1 MWALEPCIDKQVE
14 EYSDMQLLAAGS
26 GGRKGEYVS
35 SVS

>member
-1 MWALEPCIDKQVE
+1 MWALEPCIDKQIE

-26 GGRKGEYVS
+26 GGQRGGCVS